1 MPDLNGSMPRR
12 SLSTFPPWTSM
23 WLTAL
28 TRPSVATYEGL
39 IREPHASAGSAYTWV
54 FISTLIGGSI
64 ISLVPLVSQWA
75 QQQPVDITL
84 LLAIPV
90 TSIVT
95 VLVWGMFVGCTQG
108 IARLLR
114 GGGTYTKAAYASS
127 LFSAPL
133 TIAVSVLSL
142 IPHTGWLLVCL
153 YIYWC
158 FLYIVAV
165 QAVNRISWIKAV
177 TAVLMSVLLVSCVV
191 LGVMV
196 LAGR

>member
-1 MPDLNGSMPRR
+1 
-12 SLSTFPPWTSM
+12 M

-54 FISTLIGGSI
+54 FISTLISGSI
-64 ISLVPLVSQWA
+64 ISVVPLVSQWA
-75 QQQPVDITL
+75 QQQPVDMTL

-95 VLVWGMFVGCTQG
+95 VLVWGTFVRCTQG

-114 GGGTYTKAAYASS
+114 GGGTYTQAAYASS

-133 TIAVSVLSL
+133 TVVASILSL
-142 IPHTGWLLVCL
+142 IPHTGWLLLCL

-165 QAVNRISWIKAV
+165 QAVNQLSWVKAMI
-177 TAVLMSVLLVSCVV
+177 AVLISVLLVPCIV
-191 LGVMV
+191 LGVVV